1 MDSVSC
7 NGDSDGKIVVRVEGG
22 TPPYIFTWSGT
33 YIKIDTTNNPI
44 DSLINLPADTYW
56 VVVEDADK
64 NSEFASITVYEPD
77 VLTIDTQ
84 GAADATCNGADDGTI
99 SISVSGG
106 TPTYYYSLDGGLT
119 YTANGGAFTGL
130 SPGSYHV
137 AVRDYHGCSVLG
149 DTLII
154 DEPPPVTVSIAGIT
168 DVSCHGGSDGAVTL
182 SAADGVAPY
191 LYSLD
196 GGITFLDNGGT
207 FSGLSAG
214 TYATAARDA
223 HGCTGTGPDAVV
235 GEPPPV
241 TLTVDTVVAVS
252 CHGGSDGEIHMTGGS
267 GVAPY
272 TYSIDGGTTF
282 LDNGGTFT
290 GLTAGSYAV
299 AVQDAHGCISSG
311 GTVTVT
317 EPAALTVTTGVTDVT
332 CHGAGDGMVT
342 LTAAGGT
349 APYTYSLDG
358 GTTFLDNGGVF
369 TGLAPGTYDP
379 AVRDAHGCTAAT
391 ATVLVQEPAALT
403 LTAAA
408 PDVTCHGA
416 GDGLLTL
423 TAAGGTASYLY
434 SIDGGTTFLDN
445 GGVFTG
451 LAPGTYDPAVR
462 DARGCTTAG
471 ATLLISEPAALTLSA
486 TATGVTCHGGADGTV
501 TLTAGGG
508 TSPYEYSLDGGTTF
522 VDNGGLFTG
531 LAAGSYTP
539 VVRDAHGCLLGGA
552 AVTVA
557 EPSLLT
563 VTAAVTD
570 VTCHG
575 AADGAITLTA
585 AGGTA
590 PYTYSIDG
598 GVTFLDNSGV
608 FTALAPGSYDP
619 AVRDAHGCAVAGATV
634 LVSEPAALTLTATA
648 EDITCHGAGDGRI
661 TLTPAGGTAPYTFS
675 IDGGTTFLDNGGAFT
690 ALAAGSYDPAV
701 RDAHGCT
708 TAAATVLI
716 SEPAA
721 LVVDSVVVQEA
732 LCAGEASGELRIY
745 VSGGTGPYTF
755 SADNGQHY
763 SDNGGLFTA
772 LAAGS
777 YTPAVRDAHGCTAT
791 ASAVTVG
798 EPAPVTFTTDTV
810 RPQCTQHSADGEIA
824 VTAAGGTAP
833 YLYSADGGVS
843 WQVAPLFRGLEG
855 GTYLVMVK
863 DGHGCTAGQ
872 LVTLTGRID
881 VQASAGADTAVC
893 PGGSVVLHGVGG
905 DTYAWLPADDLDDP
919 AAQDPVARP
928 PVTTDFVMTAY
939 RQGCY
944 DQDTVRVTVY
954 PVRGLD
960 AGGDT
965 SVVEGGAV
973 ELRATGEGFVA
984 WQWYPAEG
992 LESTTGQTVTARP
1005 TRDMVYYVDGTTA
1018 EGCVETDSVHVELVR
1033 RLFIPSGFTPNGDGT
1048 NDTWHFGHTEYY
1060 PNIVVQ
1066 VFNRWGQRVFYSR
1079 GYDRAKEWDGTY
1091 NGKALPSGTYYYVVR
1106 LNDINGTPPL
1116 TGPVTIMR

>member
-1 MDSVSC
+1 MPVPELRIKYKTTFFLLLFFFVIFLPVHAFTLDITVDSVSC

-77 VLTIDTQ
+77 VLTIDSQ
-84 GAADATCNGADDGTI
+84 SAVDATCNGAGDGTI
-99 SISVSGG
+99 TISVSGG
-106 TPTYYYSLDGGLT
+106 TPAYYYSLDGGLT
-119 YTANGGAFTGL
+119 YTANGGQFTGL
-130 SPGSYHV
+130 SPGSYYV
-137 AVRDYHGCSVLG
+137 AVRDYHGCTVPG
-149 DTLII
+149 DTLVIQ
-154 DEPPPVTVSIAGIT
+154 EPPPVTVSIVGIT
-168 DVSCHGGSDGAVTL
+168 DVSCHGGSDGALTL
-182 SAADGVAPY
+182 SAADGATPY
-191 LYSLD
+191 LYSID

-214 TYATAARDA
+214 TYPTAARDA
-223 HGCTGTGPDAVV
+223 NGCTGTGPDAVV

-241 TLTVDTVVAVS
+241 TLTVDTVVAVR

-299 AVQDAHGCISSG
+299 AVQDAHGCETSG
-311 GTVTVT
+311 GTVTVG
-317 EPAALTVTTGVTDVT
+317 EPAALTVEVTVTDVT
-332 CHGAGDGMVT
+332 CHGAGDGRIT
-342 LTAAGGT
+342 LTAGGGT
-349 APYTYSLDG
+349 PSYLYSLDG

-379 AVRDAHGCTAAT
+379 AVRDAHGCTTAG

-403 LTAAA
+403 LSAAA
-408 PDVTCHGA
+408 TD
-416 GDGLLTL
+416 
-423 TAAGGTASYLY
+423 
-434 SIDGGTTFLDN
+434 
-445 GGVFTG
+445 
-451 LAPGTYDPAVR
+451 
-462 DARGCTTAG
+462 
-471 ATLLISEPAALTLSA
+471 
-486 TATGVTCHGGADGTV
+486 VTCHGGADGTV

-508 TSPYEYSLDGGTTF
+508 TSPYEYSIDGGTTYH
-522 VDNGGLFTG
+522 DNGGVFTG
-531 LAAGSYTP
+531 LTAGSYTP
-539 VVRDAHGCLLGGA
+539 AVRDAHGCILSGA
-552 AVTVA
+552 VVTVA
-557 EPSLLT
+557 EPPLLT

-575 AADGAITLTA
+575 AGDGVVTLTA
-585 AGGTA
+585 GGGTA
-590 PYTYSIDG
+590 PYTYSLDG
-598 GVTFLDNSGV
+598 GTTFTDNGGV
-608 FTALAPGSYDP
+608 FTGLAPGTYDP
-619 AVRDAHGCAVAGATV
+619 AVRDAHGCVAAGATV
-634 LVSEPAALTLTATA
+634 LVQEPAALTLTAAA
-648 EDITCHGAGDGRI
+648 EDITCHGAGDGVV
-661 TLTPAGGTAPYTFS
+661 TLTAGGGTAPYTYS
-675 IDGGTTFLDNGGAFT
+675 LDGGTTFLDNGGVFT
-690 ALAAGSYDPAV
+690 GLVPGTYDPAV
-701 RDAHGCT
+701 RDARGCE
-708 TAAATVLI
+708 TAAATVLVR
-716 SEPAA
+716 EPAV

-732 LCAGEASGELRIY
+732 FCAGEASGELRIY

-763 SDNGGLFTA
+763 SDNGGLFTD

-777 YTPAVRDAHGCTAT
+777 YLPAVRDAHGCTAT
-791 ASAVTVG
+791 AAAVTVG

-810 RPQCTQHSADGEIA
+810 RPQCTRHSADGEIA
-824 VTAAGGTAP
+824 VAAGGGTAP
-833 YLYSADGGVS
+833 YLYSVDGGDS
-843 WQVAPLFRGLEG
+843 WQVAPLFGGLEG

-863 DGHGCTAGQ
+863 DDHGCTAGQ
-872 LVTLTGRID
+872 LVTLTGRIN

-893 PGGSVVLHGVGG
+893 PGGSVVLHGAGG

-919 AAQDPVARP
+919 ASQDPVARP
-928 PVTTDFVMTAY
+928 QVTTDFILTAY

-944 DQDTVRVTVY
+944 DQDMVRVTVY

-965 SVVEGGAV
+965 SVVEGNAV
-973 ELRATGEGFVA
+973 VLQATGEGFVA
-984 WQWYPAEG
+984 WHWYPAEG
-992 LESTTGQTVTARP
+992 LESTTGRSVTARP
-1005 TRDMVYYVDGTTA
+1005 TRNMVYYVDGTTT

-1079 GYDRAKEWDGTY
+1079 GYDSSKEWDGTY